1 MITVNSKADLEW
13 AVDDLTEYIRAG
25 GRAFD
30 WLRAAKLSSN
40 IVSRCDDGT
49 PDIVHYSGINW
60 LISLGGVR
68 AEAIAFDRFVE
79 QLPDDVVEALRRDVE
94 DHLTWYD
101 DGEWGFDEAW
111 ERADAEVGL
120 PGEMEDIF
128 YEYMKDD
135 WDEAFNH
142 DRTSDALLT
151 SLIASIRH
159 RFYEVFDR
167 SDALGSY
174 IVENDGYAMFDAF
187 LDQVPIGTIAERLAK
202 QYREMS
208 DEYWNLVE
216 RKEE

>member
-30 WLRAAKLSSN
+30 WLCAAKLGAS
-40 IVSRCDDGT
+40 VVARCDDGP
-49 PDIVHYSGINW
+49 PDIVRFRGINW

-68 AEAIAFDRFVE
+68 AEAIAYDRFVE
-79 QLPDDVVEALRRDVE
+79 QLPDDVVEALRRDAE
-94 DHLTWYD
+94 DYVAWQD
-101 DGEWGFDEAW
+101 GGEWGFDEAW
-111 ERADAEVGL
+111 GRADAEVGL
-120 PGEMEDIF
+120 PSEMEDIF
-128 YEYMKDD
+128 YEYLKDD

-142 DRTSDALLT
+142 DQTADALK
-151 SLIASIRH
+151 SAFISSIRY

-174 IVENDGYAMFDAF
+174 IVDNDGYAMLDAF
-187 LDQVPIGTIAERLAK
+187 LEQVPIGTIAEKLAD
-202 QYREMS
+202 QYRKMS
-208 DEYWNLVE
+208 DNYWDLVE

>member
-30 WLRAAKLSSN
+30 WLRAAKLAA
-40 IVSRCDDGT
+40 IVVSRCDDGT
-49 PDIVHYSGINW
+49 PDVVHFSGCNW
-60 LISLGGVR
+60 MISLGGVR

-94 DHLTWYD
+94 EYLAWYD
-101 DGEWGFDEAW
+101 DGEWGFDIAW

-120 PGEMEDIF
+120 PSEMEDIF

-142 DRTSDALLT
+142 DRTSDGLLT
-151 SLIASIRH
+151 SLIASIRY

-174 IVENDGYAMFDAF
+174 IVDNDCYAMFDAF

>member
-30 WLRAAKLSSN
+30 WLCAAKLSSN
-40 IVSRCDDGT
+40 IVSRSCDDI
-49 PDIVHYSGINW
+49 PDIVHFSGSNW
-60 LISLGGVR
+60 MISLGGVR

-94 DHLTWYD
+94 DYVAWYD
-101 DGEWGFDEAW
+101 EGEWGFDEAW

-120 PGEMEDIF
+120 PGDIEDIF
-128 YEYMKDD
+128 YFYMKDD
-135 WDEAFNH
+135 WDDAFNH
-142 DRTSDALLT
+142 DWTAHGLQNA
-151 SLIASIRH
+151 LIASIRH
-159 RFYEVFDR
+159 RFYEAFDR
-167 SDALGSY
+167 DDALGSY
-174 IVENDGYAMFDAF
+174 IVDNDGYAMFDAF